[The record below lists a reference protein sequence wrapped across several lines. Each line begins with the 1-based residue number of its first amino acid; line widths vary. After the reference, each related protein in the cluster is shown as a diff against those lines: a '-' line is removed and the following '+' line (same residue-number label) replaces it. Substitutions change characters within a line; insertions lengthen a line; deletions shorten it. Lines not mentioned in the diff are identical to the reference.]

1 MRSTFGELFETLEG
15 DVKGIRVSKLC
26 RIVLDRNIEDLD
38 ISVKSSERVSTLTI
52 LISKKRI
59 DGFEDDK

>member
-59 DGFEDDK
+59 DGFKDDK